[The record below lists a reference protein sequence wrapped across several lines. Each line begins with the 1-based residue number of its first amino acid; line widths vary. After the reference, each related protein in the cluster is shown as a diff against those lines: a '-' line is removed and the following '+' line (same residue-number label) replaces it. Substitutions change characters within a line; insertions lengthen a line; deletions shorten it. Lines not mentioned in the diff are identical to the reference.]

1 MRQRAIILFILA
13 FWLGAAGPARAEEEL
28 VERYYTMIDDRGKV
42 ICRTAHRV
50 TPGDEYLA
58 ADNRLYRVERLE
70 GETARVRFVR
80 RARLGLAGVK
90 PAWKAWFSALWAVW
104 AGKRQ
109 VQADEKRAIAIFHT
123 HSDESYV
130 PTDGKSSIKAG
141 GGIYKVGSAMAQ
153 KLREQEIEV
162 IHDKTPHDPHDAM
175 SYERSRRTAA
185 KLLEKRPVCLIDIH
199 RDAVPRDEYAESIN
213 NTEVTKVQ
221 LVVGRQNP
229 NRSANEAFAK
239 QIKAAV
245 DKKYPGLIKGIFYG
259 KGKYN
264 QDLAPRLILLEVGS
278 HTNSREA
285 AERGAAI
292 FAAAARDVLYNAG
305 RGAVGGP
312 MRRGS
317 YTALFWLL
325 GIAAAGVVLFLLLNG
340 GALSRLGGNLKQEFA
355 GVGVE
360 DRSDDGSDSS
370 PDDPG

>member
-1 MRQRAIILFILA
+1 
-13 FWLGAAGPARAEEEL
+13 
-28 VERYYTMIDDRGKV
+28 MIDDRGKV

-109 VQADEKRAIAIFHT
+109 VQADEKGPSPSFIPTAMSPMYQRMANPVLKQVVGYIRLG
-123 HSDESYV
+123 V
-130 PTDGKSSIKAG
+130 PWPKNS
-141 GGIYKVGSAMAQ
+141 VNRR
-153 KLREQEIEV
+153 LRSFTTK
-162 IHDKTPHDPHDAM
+162 HPTTPHDAM